1 MGAQLTSIAPSQ
13 ILSVDN
19 YLTDVIDYEYDCSLG
34 STRFFKVARAKY
46 KEGLAVVKV
55 FPIYDPTLPLKQYK
69 EELEDIKSKLE
80 PASNCLPFQR
90 VTLSEKAALLFRQY
104 VRGNLY
110 DRISTRPFLNSV
122 EKRWIAFQ
130 LLCALNQA
138 HKLKVCHGDIKTE
151 NVMVT
156 GWNWVLLT
164 DFASFKP
171 TYLPEDHPADFSYFF
186 DTSRRRVCYIAPE
199 RFVDV
204 RQEEEMKKGNKMQT
218 LLETSLAE
226 EGLINVRLGDLT
238 ADMDIF
244 SVGCVIA
251 ELFTEGSPLFDLS
264 QLLAYKKEE
273 FYPKHTLKKIEDE
286 HIREL
291 VEHMIQRDPA
301 KRLSA
306 EEYLKQWQGK
316 AFPNYFYSFLKLYMG
331 RFAGTPIMAPDD
343 KVARLKNDLDKI
355 LMNLV
360 QEEDDG
366 TDGSEVR
373 SDTAG
378 LVVIISL
385 ITSTV
390 RSLKFCVSKLM
401 ALELL
406 LSMAEHVP
414 SDIILD
420 RLIPYMLFMVNDPF
434 PHVRAAALKTL
445 TRCLSFVKTVPRS
458 DANIFPE
465 YILPNLSHLT
475 QDEVVAVRVAYAE
488 NIAVLAETALR
499 FLELVQL
506 NQGSDQDKDN
516 DVVQDPSVQFQ
527 GSYDTELQALH
538 EMIQQKVVTLL
549 SDSENTVKQTL
560 LENGITR
567 LCVFFGR
574 QKANDVLLSHMITFL
589 NDKNDWHLRGAFF
602 DCIVGVATYVG
613 WQSSNILKPLLQQGL
628 SDTEE
633 FVICKSLN
641 ALTCLCELGLLQKP
655 MVYDFASDV
664 VPFLCHPNAWIRHGA
679 VGFISAMARTLN
691 VADVHCNLIPKL
703 EPYIRMPIV
712 QVDKEVV
719 LLSVLKDPVPR
730 PVYDYS
736 LRSQLIEP
744 LFDILQDRQLLR
756 NLSTRKG
763 ERPVYTPPEDAN
775 LVQLLRKL
783 NSQGMTEIH
792 EDKLLSMKDFMLK
805 LHKSRANSSENVTT
819 NDDDEMNQAGKLN
832 LGTLGRTVTRRHAD
846 LVKVTETR
854 SDSTNN
860 RQARGSSKKRPGPE
874 LSPMNEEWQSMFG
887 SSSSEPKS
895 LPAQTVKPAFQPDPL
910 SQSLN
915 QPIAASQGA
924 TPPTHQTKTIS
935 VNAPISMSQ
944 LQASTDAG
952 GSPKK
957 QPPVAERVPET
968 RSSNVQ
974 VRHATCKMELRRLV
988 QHKREQFAADMATK
1002 TLMETSV
1009 WETKSPPL
1017 GWRPKGQL
1025 VAHLHE
1031 HKAAVN
1037 RISVSHDHQF
1047 FSTCSNDGTVK
1058 IWDCQRME
1066 GKGVT
1071 NRSRVTYTRQG
1082 GQIKCLTFCQSSH
1095 SVASASDNGSIQV
1108 IRVEPGTP
1116 RISILHSRELDLQE
1130 EGCVVDMNHFDTG
1143 SQSILVYA
1151 TVHGNLVGWDLR
1163 APGEAWK
1170 LKNDPK
1176 FGLITSFA
1184 VDHKQCWLG
1193 VGTSSGT
1200 HVCWDLRFQLPI
1212 STVNHPTGARVRK
1225 LCMHPTQQSWVISA
1239 VQGNNEVSMWDMETG
1254 ARQMTLWA
1262 SSAPPLSTSQAS
1274 NHSVFSMYCSPGD
1287 GNPFLLTAGSDQR
1300 IRMWDLVYPDKSY
1313 VVAGA
1318 ANDPVM
1324 STSYVARMIDGTEVV
1339 QEASSKPRG
1348 GTNEDVPR
1356 RGPDTPPAGHQDT
1369 VTDIAVCQVAQSLIL
1384 SCSRDGVIKVWK

>member
-19 YLTDVIDYEYDCSLG
+19 YLTDVTDYEYDCSLG

-238 ADMDIF
+238 AAMDIF

-264 QLLAYKKEE
+264 QLLAYKKDE

-291 VEHMIQRDPA
+291 VEHMIQQDPA

-360 QEEDDG
+360 QEGDDG
-366 TDGSEVR
+366 KDGSEVI

-538 EMIQQKVVTLL
+538 EMIQQKVVILL

-613 WQSSNILKPLLQQGL
+613 WQSSSILKPLLQQGL

-633 FVICKSLN
+633 FVICKTLN

-763 ERPVYTPPEDAN
+763 ERPVYNPPEDAN

-805 LHKSRANSSENVTT
+805 LHKSRANSSENVTS

-832 LGTLGRTVTRRHAD
+832 LGTLAKPVTRRHAD
-846 LVKVTETR
+846 LVKIMETR

-860 RQARGSSKKRPGPE
+860 RQARKVMLAVLRHYGI
-874 LSPMNEEWQSMFG
+874 
-887 SSSSEPKS
+887 
-895 LPAQTVKPAFQPDPL
+895 PL
-910 SQSLN
+910 
-915 QPIAASQGA
+915 
-924 TPPTHQTKTIS
+924 TI
-935 VNAPISMSQ
+935 VNAINVLYNNSKSAVMVDGNISDPFQ
-944 LQASTDAG
+944 VTTGVL
-952 GSPKK
+952 
-957 QPPVAERVPET
+957 
-968 RSSNVQ
+968 Q

-988 QHKREQFAADMATK
+988 QHKREQFAADMAKK

-1031 HKAAVN
+1031 HKASVN

-1176 FGLITSFA
+1176 YGLITSFA

-1274 NHSVFSMYCSPGD
+1274 NHSVFGMYCSPGD

-1313 VVAGA
+1313 IVAAA

>member
-19 YLTDVIDYEYDCSLG
+19 YLTDVTDYEYDCRTKANNRLFVS
-34 STRFFKVARAKY
+34 
-46 KEGLAVVKV
+46 
-55 FPIYDPTLPLKQYK
+55 Q
-69 EELEDIKSKLE
+69 
-80 PASNCLPFQR
+80 
-90 VTLSEKAALLFRQY
+90 LSEKAALLFRQY

-238 ADMDIF
+238 AAMDIF

-264 QLLAYKKEE
+264 QLLAYKKDE

-291 VEHMIQRDPA
+291 VEHMIQQDPA

-360 QEEDDG
+360 QEGDDG
-366 TDGSEVR
+366 KDGSEVI

-538 EMIQQKVVTLL
+538 EMIQQKVVILL
-549 SDSENTVKQTL
+549 SDSENAVKQTL

-613 WQSSNILKPLLQQGL
+613 WQSSSILKPLLQQGL

-633 FVICKSLN
+633 FVICKTLN

-763 ERPVYTPPEDAN
+763 ERPVYNPPEDAN

-805 LHKSRANSSENVTT
+805 LHKSRANSSENVTS

-832 LGTLGRTVTRRHAD
+832 LGTLAKPVTRRHAD
-846 LVKVTETR
+846 LVKIMETR

-860 RQARGSSKKRPGPE
+860 RQARWETLNICAKHS
-874 LSPMNEEWQSMFG
+874 NEEWQSMFG

-924 TPPTHQTKTIS
+924 AQPTHQFVSLSLSKLVLFLLT
-935 VNAPISMSQ
+935 
-944 LQASTDAG
+944 
-952 GSPKK
+952 
-957 QPPVAERVPET
+957 
-968 RSSNVQ
+968 

-988 QHKREQFAADMATK
+988 QHKREQFAADMAKK

-1031 HKAAVN
+1031 HKASVN

-1176 FGLITSFA
+1176 YGLITSFA

-1274 NHSVFSMYCSPGD
+1274 NHSVFGMYCSPGD

-1313 VVAGA
+1313 IVAAA

>member
-1 MGAQLTSIAPSQ
+1 M
-13 ILSVDN
+13 
-19 YLTDVIDYEYDCSLG
+19 
-34 STRFFKVARAKY
+34 
-46 KEGLAVVKV
+46 
-55 FPIYDPTLPLKQYK
+55 
-69 EELEDIKSKLE
+69 
-80 PASNCLPFQR
+80 
-90 VTLSEKAALLFRQY
+90 
-104 VRGNLY
+104 
-110 DRISTRPFLNSV
+110 
-122 EKRWIAFQ
+122 
-130 LLCALNQA
+130 
-138 HKLKVCHGDIKTE
+138 
-151 NVMVT
+151 
-156 GWNWVLLT
+156 
-164 DFASFKP
+164 
-171 TYLPEDHPADFSYFF
+171 
-186 DTSRRRVCYIAPE
+186 
-199 RFVDV
+199 
-204 RQEEEMKKGNKMQT
+204 T
-218 LLETSLAE
+218 LLQWYWQWYLHFA
-226 EGLINVRLGDLT
+226 GKKYPQYLGKN
-238 ADMDIF
+238 
-244 SVGCVIA
+244 CVIA

-316 AFPNYFYSFLKLYMG
+316 AFPNYFYTFLKLYMG

-360 QEEDDG
+360 QEGDDG
-366 TDGSEVR
+366 KEGSEVR

-390 RSLKFCVSKLM
+390 RSLKECIKSGGKTESTTVTVQRGLMGPDVNRLLHAPHKFCVSKLM

-549 SDSENTVKQTL
+549 SDS
-560 LENGITR
+560 
-567 LCVFFGR
+567 
-574 QKANDVLLSHMITFL
+574 
-589 NDKNDWHLRGAFF
+589 NDWHLRGAFF

-613 WQSSNILKPLLQQGL
+613 WQSSSILKPLLQQGL

-633 FVICKSLN
+633 FVICKTLN

-736 LRSQLIEP
+736 LRSQLVEP

-763 ERPVYTPPEDAN
+763 ERPVYNPPEDAN

-805 LHKSRANSSENVTT
+805 LHKSRANSSENVTS

-832 LGTLGRTVTRRHAD
+832 LGTLGRPVTRRHAD

-915 QPIAASQGA
+915 QPIATSQGA
-924 TPPTHQTKTIS
+924 AQPTHQDLVQNHVTHIPDFIFQTKTIS

-944 LQASTDAG
+944 LQAI
-952 GSPKK
+952 
-957 QPPVAERVPET
+957 
-968 RSSNVQ
+968 
-974 VRHATCKMELRRLV
+974 RHATCKMELRRLV

-1095 SVASASDNGSIQV
+1095 SVASASDNGSIHV

-1116 RISILHSRELDLQE
+1116 RISILHSRELDLQA

-1176 FGLITSFA
+1176 YGLITSFA

-1225 LCMHPTQQSWVISA
+1225 LCMHPSQQSWVISA

-1274 NHSVFSMYCSPGD
+1274 NHSVFGMYCSPGD

-1313 VVAGA
+1313 IVAGA

-1384 SCSRDGVIKVWK
+1384 SCSRDGVIKATCYKALVRPHLEYSATVWDPYTTKGIQAVEAVQRRAARVTLNDYQRTSSVTQMLNNLQWPLLSERRRKARLTTFYKLTHNIIKIPTSNLLKPAQGRTRGSHQYKYQPIHARTDAYKYSFFPRTIPQWNALPGPVVMAPTVESFRARMEACPP